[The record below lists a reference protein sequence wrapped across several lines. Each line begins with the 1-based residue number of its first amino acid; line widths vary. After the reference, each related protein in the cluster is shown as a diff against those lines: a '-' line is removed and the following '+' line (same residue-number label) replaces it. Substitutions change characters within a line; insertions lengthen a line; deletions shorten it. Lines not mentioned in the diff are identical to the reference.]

1 MKSARWSMLLAC
13 VWICASPLSA
23 HAQQNAPAEAP
34 EGPAEAPEGPA
45 EAPREPVDTPDSEA
59 AAPPADER
67 DVPSATEDAET
78 TTQQETSPAAAEA
91 PSEAAEAAPSG
102 ASQAPPTPERQKAGE
117 TQPSAETFDTKRLPV
132 GKQADDRGAA
142 RRTERRRFSVAPS
155 RPDFARSAPAD
166 PPPAPRFGLG
176 LSLDALW
183 NTHASYDAFSD
194 DDARQRFGVWAR
206 YDPLRL
212 KDMLILG
219 VEVGWGAASEETSLL
234 QGDVGTQLDT
244 HALHAAVLLQYAALR
259 WLQPHVRLA
268 GGATR
273 IDATFET
280 DGARFEDGTWAA
292 FGSLGGGFHLQT
304 PPGALAPP
312 TGLLRALTFGVAI
325 EAGYVLAQ
333 DVAFDLQPEASED
346 DIPIR
351 GVPLGELKR
360 SGPYLRFS
368 VYTRF

>member
-23 HAQQNAPAEAP
+23 QAEQDEPAEAP
-34 EGPAEAPEGPA
+34 QEPAEAPQEPA
-45 EAPREPVDTPDSEA
+45 ETPGTEA
-59 AAPPADER
+59 ADAPADER
-67 DVPSATEDAET
+67 DDPSAAEDVET
-78 TTQQETSPAAAEA
+78 APQQKDGPTAEA
-91 PSEAAEAAPSG
+91 PSEAAEAAPPD
-102 ASQAPPTPERQKAGE
+102 ASQAPPTADQQKADEGHSSPE
-117 TQPSAETFDTKRLPV
+117 AFDTKRLPV
-132 GKQADDRGAA
+132 GKRADDEDAT

-155 RPDFARSAPAD
+155 PSAFARPTDPA
-166 PPPAPRFGLG
+166 PAPRFGLG

-212 KDMLILG
+212 KNALILG
-219 VEVGWGAASEETSLL
+219 VEVGWGAASEEASLL

-312 TGLLRALTFGVAI
+312 TGFLRALTFGVAI